1 MLYTFLYTIFWRSF
15 CRVFARDTKLL
26 IAMIHITIT
35 ETEILATE
43 NGKLLGKIE
52 FTLSDNKMLI
62 LHTYAYESGRGI
74 GTLLMQN
81 AVEWA
86 KDHNYEIIPVCSF
99 AQKYLSN
106 D

>member
-1 MLYTFLYTIFWRSF
+1 MYTFLYTIFWRSF

-52 FTLSDNKMLI
+52 FTLVDNKMTI

-74 GTLLMQN
+74 GTLLMEH
-81 AVEWA
+81 AVKWA
-86 KDHNYEIIPVCSF
+86 NENNYTINPVCSF
-99 AQKYLSN
+99 AQKYLKKIE
-106 D
+106 

>member
-1 MLYTFLYTIFWRSF
+1 MDMFQ
-15 CRVFARDTKLL
+15 
-26 IAMIHITIT
+26 ITVT
-35 ETEILATE
+35 NSEILAME
-43 NGKLLGKIE
+43 DGKLLGKIE
-52 FTLSDNKMLI
+52 FTLSDNNMTI

-86 KDHNYEIIPVCSF
+86 MEHDYRIIPVCSF

>member
-1 MLYTFLYTIFWRSF
+1 
-15 CRVFARDTKLL
+15 
-26 IAMIHITIT
+26 MIHISVTN
-35 ETEILATE
+35 TEILATE
-43 NGKLLGKIE
+43 NSKLLGKIE
-52 FTLSDNKMLI
+52 FTLSDNQMSI

-86 KDHNYEIIPVCSF
+86 KEHNYEIIPVCSF

>member
-1 MLYTFLYTIFWRSF
+1 
-15 CRVFARDTKLL
+15 
-26 IAMIHITIT
+26 MIHITIT
-35 ETEILATE
+35 NTEILVTE
-43 NGKLLGKIE
+43 NSKLLGKIE
-52 FTLSDNKMLI
+52 FTLSDNQMSI

-86 KDHNYEIIPVCSF
+86 KEHNYEIIPVCSF

>member
-1 MLYTFLYTIFWRSF
+1 MYSFLYTIFWRSF
-15 CRVFARDTKLL
+15 CGVFARDTKLL

-52 FTLSDNKMLI
+52 FTLLDNKMSI

-86 KDHNYEIIPVCSF
+86 KEHNYEIIPVCSF

>member
-1 MLYTFLYTIFWRSF
+1 MIEMTIS
-15 CRVFARDTKLL
+15 
-26 IAMIHITIT
+26 
-35 ETEILATE
+35 ETEVLAIE

-52 FTLSDNKMLI
+52 FTLSDNNMTV

-81 AVEWA
+81 AVKWA
-86 KDHNYEIIPVCSF
+86 KEHDYMIIPVCSF
-99 AQKYLSN
+99 AKKYLSK

>member
-1 MLYTFLYTIFWRSF
+1 
-15 CRVFARDTKLL
+15 
-26 IAMIHITIT
+26 MIQMTVT
-35 ETEILATE
+35 STEILAME

-52 FTLSDNKMLI
+52 FVLSDNKMTI

-74 GTLLMQN
+74 GTLLMQK

-86 KDHNYEIIPVCSF
+86 KEHDYTIIPVCSF

-106 D
+106 N

>member
-1 MLYTFLYTIFWRSF
+1 MYTILYTIFWRSF

-26 IAMIHITIT
+26 IAMIHITII

-52 FTLSDNKMLI
+52 FTLSDNNMTI

-86 KDHNYEIIPVCSF
+86 KEHNYEIIPVCSF

>member
-1 MLYTFLYTIFWRSF
+1 
-15 CRVFARDTKLL
+15 
-26 IAMIHITIT
+26 MIQISVTNT
-35 ETEILATE
+35 EVLAVE
-43 NGKLLGKIE
+43 NGKVLGKIE
-52 FTLSDNKMLI
+52 FTLSDNEMSI

-86 KDHNYEIIPVCSF
+86 KEHNYVIIPVCSF
-99 AQKYLSN
+99 AQKYLSK

>member
-1 MLYTFLYTIFWRSF
+1 MI
-15 CRVFARDTKLL
+15 
-26 IAMIHITIT
+26 IAMIEMTIL
-35 ETEILATE
+35 ETEILAME

-52 FTLSDNKMLI
+52 FTLSDNNMTI

-86 KDHNYEIIPVCSF
+86 KKYDYTIIPVCSF
-99 AQKYLSN
+99 AQKYLSK

>member
-1 MLYTFLYTIFWRSF
+1 MI
-15 CRVFARDTKLL
+15 

-35 ETEILATE
+35 DTEILATE

-52 FTLSDNKMLI
+52 FALSDNEMSI
-62 LHTYAYESGRGI
+62 LHTYAYENGRGI

-86 KDHNYEIIPVCSF
+86 KEHDYMIIPVCSF
-99 AQKYLSN
+99 AKKYLSN